1 MVVIELQNVSKVFG
15 FGDATTVAIDDIN
28 LTVEKGEFVAVM
40 GPSGSGKS
48 TLLNIIGILDRPSQ
62 GIYVLNERKVSR
74 LRSTQ
79 RAKARRDH
87 IGFIFQSFNLLPKLN
102 VMENVALPLAYRG
115 VSKTRR
121 HKRAAEMLEKVGLHL
136 KDYYMPRQLS
146 GGQIQRVAIARALIN
161 RPSIVI
167 ADEPTGNLDSISS
180 RQIMELLSDIHRG
193 GNTIIMVTH
202 NADLTEYADRI
213 IYLRDGRIEYDKK
226 LAKGERVDLSKI
238 QAAEEYRE
246 EVEKEIKATSNK
258 SRKKT
263 TKKPVKKKTK
273 KTPVKKRARK

>member
-1 MVVIELQNVSKVFG
+1 MAVIELKEVSKVFG
-15 FGDATTVAIDDIN
+15 IGDATTVAIDDIT
-28 LTVEKGEFVAVM
+28 LSVEKGEFVAVM

-48 TLLNIIGILDRPSQ
+48 TLLNIIGILDRPSH
-62 GIYVLNERKVSR
+62 GIYLLNDKKVSR

-115 VSKTRR
+115 MSVTKRN
-121 HKRAAEMLEKVGLHL
+121 KRASEMLEKVGLRL
-136 KDYYMPRQLS
+136 REYYYPRQLS

-167 ADEPTGNLDSISS
+167 ADEPTGNLDTMASK
-180 RQIMELLSDIHRG
+180 QIMELLHDIHRG
-193 GNTIIMVTH
+193 GNTIVMVTH
-202 NADLTEYADRI
+202 NTELTAYASRI

-226 LAKGERVDLSKI
+226 LAAGEKVDLSKI
-238 QAAEEYRE
+238 EAAEEYRE
-246 EVEKEIKATSNK
+246 EVEKEIKQTAQKRQT
-258 SRKKT
+258 SRKA
-263 TKKPVKKKTK
+263 KPAQ
-273 KTPVKKRARK
+273 KKRKPAKRKSQKS